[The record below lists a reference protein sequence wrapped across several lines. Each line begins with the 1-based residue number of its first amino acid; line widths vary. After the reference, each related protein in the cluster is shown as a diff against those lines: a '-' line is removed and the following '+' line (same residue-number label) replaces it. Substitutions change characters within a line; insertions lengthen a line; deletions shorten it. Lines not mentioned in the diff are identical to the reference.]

1 MMRHWA
7 SLRLTIPD
15 DQRTLF
21 SDPTQLRQFHRWPD
35 PWLPDP
41 KPTRRQENVLRAHR
55 GGNPDLG
62 LNLFQDNFYEEP
74 QLWARPGKSAL
85 IRRKILF
92 DILQATMTLT
102 DLSQA
107 REERIQFANIELLE
121 KGNLVVIDEVFSS
134 EYLAHVG
141 GNKTRGTAFVQR
153 YVKLVRDALNN
164 VRVVKIDFLNHTDDT
179 VTWQRTLRGTHKNA
193 MLGIPPSGKRVEWK
207 DMLHTRFD
215 GDQIAEEWAVSELAG
230 ELMLKLP
237 AKNS

>member
-21 SDPTQLRQFHRWPD
+21 SDPTQRRQFHRWPD
-35 PWLPDP
+35 PGLPDP
-41 KPTRRQENVLRAHR
+41 KPTRRQKNVLGAHR

-62 LNLFQDNFYEEP
+62 LNHFQDNFDEEP
-74 QLWARPGKSAL
+74 KLWARPGKSAL

-134 EYLAHVG
+134 EYLAHV
-141 GNKTRGTAFVQR
+141 
-153 YVKLVRDALNN
+153 
-164 VRVVKIDFLNHTDDT
+164 DDT

-230 ELMLKLP
+230 DLMLKLP

>member
-1 MMRHWA
+1 
-7 SLRLTIPD
+7 
-15 DQRTLF
+15 
-21 SDPTQLRQFHRWPD
+21 
-35 PWLPDP
+35 
-41 KPTRRQENVLRAHR
+41 
-55 GGNPDLG
+55 
-62 LNLFQDNFYEEP
+62 
-74 QLWARPGKSAL
+74 
-85 IRRKILF
+85 
-92 DILQATMTLT
+92 MTLT